1 VNFNKVILCGR
12 SVKEIELKKTA
23 DGKSVANLTIATNNV
38 YVNKSGQKVDKS
50 DFHNVVLWGAIA
62 EIAQKYCQKGT
73 TVMIEG
79 RLQNRSWIGND
90 GQKKYATDIIA
101 EKFQLGQKPNGV
113 SNTGTAVQNQV
124 SNTPEEEPEP
134 MPF

>member
-1 VNFNKVILCGR
+1 
-12 SVKEIELKKTA
+12 
-23 DGKSVANLTIATNNV
+23 
-38 YVNKSGQKVDKS
+38 
-50 DFHNVVLWGAIA
+50 
-62 EIAQKYCQKGT
+62 
-73 TVMIEG
+73 MIEG

-101 EKFQLGQKPNGV
+101 EKFQLGQKPNRV

-124 SNTPEEEPEP
+124 SNLPEEEPEP